1 MLPEFRLKPAV
12 FGCLTNTIAPLPI
25 ALESCS
31 RAQTDWPVFYS
42 ALKKIFWL
50 GVANFLWV
58 AS

>member
-50 GVANFLWV
+50 GVANFL
-58 AS
+58 